1 MFAASEEWKARY
13 PDACFGVLIME
24 GVDNTGKCPA
34 LEERKDA
41 LEQSLRTLYAGKS
54 RKEIGAEHPFAS
66 YGRYYKTF
74 GKNYHVLFQ
83 VESVALKEK
92 PIFSPSPLVAVMFMA
107 ELKNGLLTA
116 GHDLDR
122 TEPPFLL
129 DVAKGGETFTSL
141 GGTQR
146 TLLPEDMYFSDR
158 NGILSS
164 IIYGP
169 DSRTRIHP
177 GTGRVLYT
185 VYGVPGIE
193 PKEIELHLERLGEY
207 VTLAAPDAS
216 VEERRVLTTS

>member
-107 ELKNGLLTA
+107 ELKNLLLSA
-116 GHDLDR
+116 VHDLDKLK
-122 TEPPFLL
+122 TPLFLKTAAG
-129 DVAKGGETFTSL
+129 DESYTAMGGREVTNIPGDFL
-141 GGTQR
+141 I
-146 TLLPEDMYFSDR
+146 SDQEAVF
-158 NGILSS
+158 SS
-164 IIYGP
+164 ILRGP
-169 DSRTRIHP
+169 DQRSAISADTSRAIFMIYAP
-177 GTGRVLYT
+177 A
-185 VYGVPGIE
+185 GVEAALVADHLRDIE
-193 PKEIELHLERLGEY
+193 AYVRL
-207 VTLAAPDAS
+207 ASPDA
-216 VEERRVLTTS
+216 VTNMFEVRTY